1 MAYRFNTYIELG
13 EAIKKAKPE
22 FADRNSESL
31 GLEFAE
37 EYGNELDVRVSEE
50 DDRATF
56 AYDPEEGFNIL
67 KTLGNLPSSAGAI
80 AEDLATAVMNP
91 LDTAEALGRGAA
103 GAAELALGTDISPE
117 NKRVAE
123 QLGRGIAESAGFD
136 KVGDEFEFTGR
147 GIQERPLDILGMLAG
162 GTSVAAKGASLGARG
177 VGRAARA
184 VGGTDAGGAAA
195 SVAKAAERVGAR
207 AQALD
212 PTLVVPRAGYR
223 AAKAVTKGTAKA
235 GLKAGKF
242 GLGVGMKA
250 GNRFVVEPLRV
261 KYEGSKAKAAID
273 DVTDAVEG
281 ATEFAPG
288 FVSKFTEAMS
298 GVTDTVKGAADTVRG
313 VTREQAFDTLRRGVK
328 RGEEAASEAVE
339 AMSGGR
345 ADPVKAGSVFDGLI
359 SAWFGFTTGLGQ
371 NVIQRVIDYSKLSD
385 QSFRQAM
392 LEIVNK
398 KPEPGRA
405 VGEDILDELTEATK
419 KYQEK
424 MQGASDEARTALKMN
439 EIDVDMPA
447 LKSQIIQRFNQGGD
461 LSRYGIVIKRV
472 KDEKRVA
479 KVKGEDGVERLFE
492 VDDAG
497 QMTPYTPTEGVTPT
511 KYKVELDK
519 GGEILQLMENP
530 GAIREAFENVL
541 NNDGANVYKL
551 DLSKRAVDDAKGAG
565 VTNTA
570 QAALQ
575 DLRDMIYETIIRS
588 YETPQ
593 ATKVL
598 GRTPNPNAN
607 FYQEAMAQ
615 YEDYTN
621 RMKLIGQ
628 TLGIKDPQRKFG
640 GTDFEVIRQSGD
652 PQQILRSVLKAFGD
666 NESELSF
673 ANLQRLADETNSP
686 YLIPKV
692 LGYSMRPLF
701 GDGLVVRSEISQLGR
716 GLLGYNLMGGLLTPI
731 SLAQFSPR
739 FGGMALSYLYSPDGV
754 RLLKDKAT
762 GVLDAVVAG
771 GSRAGQAAGTARQ
784 NITDKYKGLRK
795 LAAERTGKSERDV
808 TPKDVTETVTALEKL
823 RDIVQETMSREQQS
837 TLSTLLQAG
846 TMTERAQ
853 SGGERAQERET
864 LLSRLGRTQGNRG
877 N

>member
-31 GLEFAE
+31 GLDFAE
-37 EYGNELDVRVSEE
+37 EYGDELDVRVSEE

-184 VGGTDAGGAAA
+184 VGGTDAGGTAA
-195 SVAKAAERVGAR
+195 SVAKAAERVGAT

-212 PTLVVPRAGYR
+212 PTLVVPKAGYR

-328 RGEEAASEAVE
+328 KAEEVGTEGVKAV
-339 AMSGGR
+339 SGGR
-345 ADPVKAGSVFDGLI
+345 ADPVKAGTVFDGLI

-371 NVIQRVIDYSKLSD
+371 NVIQKVIDYSKLSD

-405 VGEDILDELTEATK
+405 VGEDILDELTKATK

-439 EIDVDMPA
+439 EIDVDMDA
-447 LKSQIIQRFNQGGD
+447 LKSQIIQNFNQGGD
-461 LSRYGIVIKRV
+461 LSNYGIVIKRV
-472 KDEKRVA
+472 KDKKRVA
-479 KVKGEDGVERLFE
+479 KVRDEDGEETLFE

-511 KYKVELDK
+511 KYEVTLDK
-519 GGEILQLMENP
+519 GGEISRLMENP
-530 GAIREAFENVL
+530 GAIEQAFENIL
-541 NNDGANVYKL
+541 NNDGKKVYDL
-551 DLSKRAVDDAKGAG
+551 DLSKRAVDDAKDAG
-565 VTNTA
+565 VTKTA

-575 DLRDMIYETIIRS
+575 QLRDMIYETIIKS

-593 ATKVL
+593 AEKVL

-673 ANLQRLADETNSP
+673 ANLQRLADETNNP

-771 GSRAGQAAGTARQ
+771 GSRAGQAAGKARQ
-784 NITDKYKGLRK
+784 NVADKYKGLRK
-795 LAAERTGKSERDV
+795 LAAERTGKSEGDV

-823 RDIVQETMSREQQS
+823 QDIVQETMSREQQS

-846 TMTERAQ
+846 AMTERAQ

-864 LLSRLGRTQGNRG
+864 LLSRLGRTQGEQ
-877 N
+877 

>member
-1 MAYRFNTYIELG
+1 MAYRFQTYIELG
-13 EAIKKAKPE
+13 EAIKEAKPE
-22 FADRNSESL
+22 YKDRDSESL
-31 GLEFAE
+31 GLRFAE
-37 EYGNELDVRVSEE
+37 RYGDQYRVRVDEE
-50 DDRATF
+50 EDRATF

-184 VGGTDAGGAAA
+184 VGGTDVGGAAA
-195 SVAKAAERVGAR
+195 SVAKAAERVGAT

-212 PTLVVPRAGYR
+212 PTLAVPKAGYR

-288 FVSKFTEAMS
+288 FVDRFREVMG
-298 GVTDTVKGAADTVRG
+298 GVTDTVKG
-313 VTREQAFDTLRRGVK
+313 VTREQAYDALRRGVEK
-328 RGEEAASEAVE
+328 VEEVGTEGIKAV
-339 AMSGGR
+339 SGGR
-345 ADPVKAGSVFDGLI
+345 AEPVKAGSVFDGLI

-371 NVIQRVIDYSKLSD
+371 NVIQKVIDYSKLSD
-385 QSFRQAM
+385 QSFRQVM
-392 LEIVNK
+392 LDVVNK

-405 VGEDILDELTEATK
+405 VGEDVLGELTEATK

-424 MQGASDEARTALKMN
+424 MQGASKEARTALKMD
-439 EIDVDMPA
+439 EIDVDMPG
-447 LKSQIIQRFNQGGD
+447 LKSQIIQRFNKGGD
-461 LSRYGIVIKRV
+461 LSRYGVRIKQ
-472 KDEKRVA
+472 VA
-479 KVKGEDGVERLFE
+479 QEDPAVTNIRADGQIITAPQT
-492 VDDAG
+492 DA
-497 QMTPYTPTEGVTPT
+497 PT
-511 KYKVELDK
+511 KYEVILDE
-519 GGEILQLMENP
+519 GGEIVRLMENP
-530 GAIREAFENVL
+530 GAIREAFENIL
-541 NNDGANVYKL
+541 NNDGKKVYDL
-551 DLSKRAVDDAKGAG
+551 DLSKRAVDDAKDAG
-565 VTNTA
+565 VTKTA

-575 DLRDMIYETIIRS
+575 QLRDMIYESIIKS

-593 ATKVL
+593 AEQVL
-598 GRTPNPNAN
+598 GRTSSPNAN
-607 FYQEAMAQ
+607 FYQQAMAQ

-621 RMKLIGQ
+621 RMRLIGQ

-640 GTDFEVIRQSGD
+640 DTDFEVIRQSGD
-652 PQQILRSVLKAFGD
+652 PQQVLRSVLKAFGD

-673 ANLQRLADETNSP
+673 ANLQRLADETNNP

-762 GVLDAVVAG
+762 GALDAVLAG
-771 GSRAGQAAGTARQ
+771 GSRAGQVAGKARQ
-784 NITDKYKGLRK
+784 SVADRYKGLRK

-808 TPKDVTETVTALEKL
+808 TPRDVTETVTALEKL
-823 RDIVQETMSREQQS
+823 QNIVQETMSREQQS
-837 TLSTLLQAG
+837 TLGTLLQAG
-846 TMTERAQ
+846 AMTERAQ

>member
-22 FADRNSESL
+22 FAGRNSESL
-31 GLEFAE
+31 GLDFAE
-37 EYGNELDVRVSEE
+37 EYGDELDVRVSEE

-184 VGGTDAGGAAA
+184 VGGTDAGGTAA
-195 SVAKAAERVGAR
+195 SVAKAAERVGAT

-212 PTLVVPRAGYR
+212 PTFIVPKAGYR
-223 AAKAVTKGTAKA
+223 AAKAVTKGAAKA

-261 KYEGSKAKAAID
+261 KYEGSRAKAAID

-288 FVSKFTEAMS
+288 FVDRFREVMG
-298 GVTDTVKGAADTVRG
+298 GVTDTVKG
-313 VTREQAFDTLRRGVK
+313 VTREQAFDTLRRGVEK
-328 RGEEAASEAVE
+328 AEEVGTEGVKAV
-339 AMSGGR
+339 SGGR
-345 ADPVKAGSVFDGLI
+345 ADPVKAGTVFDGLI

-371 NVIQRVIDYSKLSD
+371 NVIQKVIDYSKLSD

-405 VGEDILDELTEATK
+405 VGEDILDELTKATK

-439 EIDVDMPA
+439 EIDVDMDA
-447 LKSQIIQRFNQGGD
+447 LKSQIIQRFNEGGE
-461 LSRYGIVIKRV
+461 LSRYGVRIKQ
-472 KDEKRVA
+472 VA
-479 KVKGEDGVERLFE
+479 QEDPAVTNILADGEIITAPQTDV
-492 VDDAG
+492 
-497 QMTPYTPTEGVTPT
+497 PI
-511 KYKVELDK
+511 KYKVELDA
-519 GGEILQLMENP
+519 GGEISRLMENP
-530 GAIREAFENVL
+530 GAIREAFENIL
-541 NNDGANVYKL
+541 NNDGKKVYDL
-551 DLSKRAVDDAKGAG
+551 DLSKRAVDDAKDAG

-575 DLRDMIYETIIRS
+575 QLRDMIYEGIIKS

-593 ATKVL
+593 AAAVL
-598 GRTPNPNAN
+598 GSTPNPNAN
-607 FYQEAMAQ
+607 FYQKAMAQ

-621 RMKLIGQ
+621 RMRLIGQ

-652 PQQILRSVLKAFGD
+652 PQQILRSVLKSFGD

-673 ANLQRLADETNSP
+673 ANLQRLADETNNP
-686 YLIPKV
+686 YLIPKI

-716 GLLGYNLMGGLLTPI
+716 GLLGYNLMGGILTPI

-754 RLLKDKAT
+754 RLIKDKAT
-762 GVLDAVVAG
+762 GALDAVVAG
-771 GSRAGQAAGTARQ
+771 GSRAGQAAGKARQ
-784 NITDKYKGLRK
+784 NVADRYKGLRK

-823 RDIVQETMSREQQS
+823 QGIIQETMSRDQQS
-837 TLSTLLQAG
+837 TLRTLLQAG
-846 TMTERAQ
+846 AMTERAQ

-864 LLSRLGRTQGNRG
+864 LLSRLGRTQGEQ
-877 N
+877 

>member
-13 EAIKKAKPE
+13 EAVKKAKPE
-22 FADRNSESL
+22 FANRNSESL

-37 EYGNELDVRVSEE
+37 KYGNELDVRVSEE

-123 QLGRGIAESAGFD
+123 KLGRGIAESAGFD

-195 SVAKAAERVGAR
+195 SVAKAAERVGAT

-212 PTLVVPRAGYR
+212 PTLVVPKAGYR

-288 FVSKFTEAMS
+288 FVDRFREVMG
-298 GVTDTVKGAADTVRG
+298 GVTDTVKG
-313 VTREQAFDTLRRGVK
+313 VTREQAYDALRRGIEKV
-328 RGEEAASEAVE
+328 EEVSTEGIKAV
-339 AMSGGR
+339 SGGR
-345 ADPVKAGSVFDGLI
+345 AEPVKAGSVFDGLI

-371 NVIQRVIDYSKLSD
+371 NVIQKVIDYSKLSD
-385 QSFRQAM
+385 QSFRQVM
-392 LEIVNK
+392 LDVVNK

-405 VGEDILDELTEATK
+405 VGEDVLDELTKATK

-424 MQGASDEARTALKMN
+424 MQGASKEARTALKMD
-439 EIDVDMPA
+439 EIDVDMPG
-447 LKSQIIQRFNQGGD
+447 LKSQIIQRFNKGGD
-461 LSRYGIVIKRV
+461 LSRYGVRIKQ
-472 KDEKRVA
+472 VA
-479 KVKGEDGVERLFE
+479 QEDPAVTNIRADGQIITAPQT
-492 VDDAG
+492 DA
-497 QMTPYTPTEGVTPT
+497 PT
-511 KYKVELDK
+511 KYEVILDE
-519 GGEILQLMENP
+519 GGEIVRLMENP
-530 GAIREAFENVL
+530 GAIREAFENIL
-541 NNDGANVYKL
+541 NNDGKKVYDL
-551 DLSKRAVDDAKGAG
+551 DLSKRAVDDAKDAG
-565 VTNTA
+565 VTKTA

-575 DLRDMIYETIIRS
+575 QLRDMIYETIIKS

-593 ATKVL
+593 AEQVL
-598 GRTPNPNAN
+598 GRTSSPNAN
-607 FYQEAMAQ
+607 FYQQAMAQ

-621 RMKLIGQ
+621 RMRLIGQ

-640 GTDFEVIRQSGD
+640 DTDFEVIRQSGD
-652 PQQILRSVLKAFGD
+652 PQQVLRSVLKAFGD

-673 ANLQRLADETNSP
+673 ANLQRLADETNNP

-762 GVLDAVVAG
+762 GALDAVLAG
-771 GSRAGQAAGTARQ
+771 SSRVGQAAGKARQ
-784 NITDKYKGLRK
+784 SVADRYKGLRK

-808 TPKDVTETVTALEKL
+808 TPRDVTETVTALEKL
-823 RDIVQETMSREQQS
+823 QNIVQETMSREQQS
-837 TLSTLLQAG
+837 TLSALLQAG
-846 TMTERAQ
+846 AMTERAQ

>member
-31 GLEFAE
+31 GLDFAE
-37 EYGNELDVRVSEE
+37 EYGDELDVRVSEE

-184 VGGTDAGGAAA
+184 VGGADAGGAAA
-195 SVAKAAERVGAR
+195 SVAKAAERVGTT

-212 PTLVVPRAGYR
+212 PTLVVPKAGYR

-328 RGEEAASEAVE
+328 KGEEVASGAVE

-345 ADPVKAGSVFDGLI
+345 ADPVKAGTVFDGLI

-371 NVIQRVIDYSKLSD
+371 NVIQKVIDYSKLSD

-405 VGEDILDELTEATK
+405 VGEDILDELTKATK

-447 LKSQIIQRFNQGGD
+447 LKSKIIQNFNKGGE
-461 LSRYGIVIKRV
+461 LSRYGVRIKQVAEEKPETFKDKNDGREYYEDANGVLRV
-472 KDEKRVA
+472 YVA
-479 KVKGEDGVERLFE
+479 PPE
-492 VDDAG
+492 
-497 QMTPYTPTEGVTPT
+497 TPTQ
-511 KYKVELDK
+511 YKVTLDE
-519 GGEILQLMENP
+519 GGEIVRLMENP
-530 GAIREAFENVL
+530 GAIREAFENIL
-541 NNDGANVYKL
+541 NNDGKKVYDL
-551 DLSKRAVDDAKGAG
+551 DLSKRAVDDAKDAG
-565 VTNTA
+565 VTKTA

-575 DLRDMIYETIIRS
+575 QLRDMIYESIIES

-593 ATKVL
+593 AAEVL
-598 GRTPNPNAN
+598 RRTPNPNAN

-673 ANLQRLADETNSP
+673 ANLQRLADETNNP

-771 GSRAGQAAGTARQ
+771 GSRAGQAAGKARQ
-784 NITDKYKGLRK
+784 NVADKYKGLRK
-795 LAAERTGKSERDV
+795 LAAERTGKSEGDV

-823 RDIVQETMSREQQS
+823 QDIVQETMSREQQS

-846 TMTERAQ
+846 AMTERAQ

-864 LLSRLGRTQGNRG
+864 LLSRLGRTQGEQ
-877 N
+877 

>member
-1 MAYRFNTYIELG
+1 MAYRFQTYAELG
-13 EAIKKAKPE
+13 EAVKKVKPE
-22 FADRNSESL
+22 YADRNSESL
-31 GLEFAE
+31 GLEFSEKYGDKYRVRVAE
-37 EYGNELDVRVSEE
+37 EK
-50 DDRATF
+50 DRGTF
-56 AYDPEEGFNIL
+56 AFDPEEGLNLL
-67 KTLGNLPSSAGAI
+67 KTLGNIPSNIPFAL
-80 AEDLATAVMNP
+80 EDAATFVMNP
-91 LDTAEALGRGAA
+91 IDTAEAMGRGVA
-103 GAAELALGTDISPE
+103 GAAELALGTDYSPK
-117 NKRVAE
+117 NKRIAE
-123 QLGRGIAESAGFD
+123 QLGQSIAESAGFE
-136 KVGDEFEFTGR
+136 KVGDEYEFTGR
-147 GIQERPLDILGMLAG
+147 GLQERPLDILGMLAG
-162 GTSVAAKGASLGARG
+162 GASVAAKGASLGARG
-177 VGRAARA
+177 VGRAAKA

-195 SVAKAAERVGAR
+195 SVAKAAERVGAT

-212 PTLVVPRAGYR
+212 PTFLVPKAGYR
-223 AAKAVTKGTAKA
+223 AAKAVTKGAAKA

-261 KYEGSKAKAAID
+261 RYEGSRAKAAID

-288 FVSKFTEAMS
+288 FVDRFREVMG
-298 GVTDTVKGAADTVRG
+298 GVTDTVKG

-328 RGEEAASEAVE
+328 KAEEVATEGVKAV
-339 AMSGGR
+339 SGGR
-345 ADPVKAGSVFDGLI
+345 ADPVKAVGSGSVFDGLI

-371 NVIQRVIDYSKLSD
+371 NVIQKVIDYSKLSD

-405 VGEDILDELTEATK
+405 VGEDILDELTKATK

-439 EIDVDMPA
+439 EIDVDMDA
-447 LKSQIIQRFNQGGD
+447 LKSQIIQRFNQGE
-461 LSRYGIVIKRV
+461 LSNYGIVIKRV
-472 KDEKRVA
+472 KDEKRIA
-479 KVKGEDGVERLFE
+479 KARDKEGKEKLFE

-511 KYKVELDK
+511 KYEVTLDK
-519 GGEILQLMENP
+519 GGEISRLMENP
-530 GAIREAFENVL
+530 GAIEQAFENIL
-541 NNDGANVYKL
+541 NNDGKKVYDL
-551 DLSKRAVDDAKGAG
+551 DLSKRAVDDAKDAG
-565 VTNTA
+565 VTKTA

-575 DLRDMIYETIIRS
+575 DLRNMIYETIIRS

-593 ATKVL
+593 AKKVL
-598 GRTPNPNAN
+598 GEVPGRNAN
-607 FYQEAMAQ
+607 FYQKAMAQ

-640 GTDFEVIRQSGD
+640 DTDFEVIRQSGD

-673 ANLQRLADETNSP
+673 ANLQRLADETNNP

-716 GLLGYNLMGGLLTPI
+716 GLLGYNLMGGILTPI

-762 GVLDAVVAG
+762 GALDAVVAG
-771 GSRAGQAAGTARQ
+771 GLRAGQAAGAVRQ
-784 NITDKYKGLRK
+784 NVADKYKGLRK

-823 RDIVQETMSREQQS
+823 QGIIQETMSRDQQS
-837 TLSTLLQAG
+837 TLRTLLQAG

-864 LLSRLGRTQGNRG
+864 LLSRLGRTQGEQ
-877 N
+877 

>member
-1 MAYRFNTYIELG
+1 MAYRFQTYAELG
-13 EAIKKAKPE
+13 EAVKKVKPE
-22 FADRNSESL
+22 YADRNSESL
-31 GLEFAE
+31 GLEFSE
-37 EYGNELDVRVSEE
+37 KYGDKYRVRVSEE
-50 DDRATF
+50 DERATF

-184 VGGTDAGGAAA
+184 VGGTDAGGTAAN
-195 SVAKAAERVGAR
+195 VAKAAERVGAT

-212 PTLVVPRAGYR
+212 PTLVVPKAGYR

-313 VTREQAFDTLRRGVK
+313 VTREQAFDTLRRGVRK
-328 RGEEAASEAVE
+328 VEEVGTEGVKAV
-339 AMSGGR
+339 SGGR
-345 ADPVKAGSVFDGLI
+345 ADPVKAGTVFDGLI

-371 NVIQRVIDYSKLSD
+371 NVIQKVIDYSKLSD

-405 VGEDILDELTEATK
+405 VGEDILDELTKATK

-424 MQGASDEARTALKMN
+424 MQGASEEARTALKMD
-439 EIDVDMPA
+439 EIDVDMDA
-447 LKSQIIQRFNQGGD
+447 LKSQIIQRFNQGE
-461 LSRYGIVIKRV
+461 LSNYGIVIKRV
-472 KDEKRVA
+472 KDEKRIA
-479 KVKGEDGVERLFE
+479 KARDKEGKEKLFE

-511 KYKVELDK
+511 KYEVTLDK
-519 GGEILQLMENP
+519 GGEISRLMENP
-530 GAIREAFENVL
+530 GAIEQAFENIL
-541 NNDGANVYKL
+541 NNDGKKVYDL
-551 DLSKRAVDDAKGAG
+551 DLSKRAVDDAKDAG
-565 VTNTA
+565 VTKTA

-593 ATKVL
+593 AKKVL
-598 GRTPNPNAN
+598 GEVPGRNAN
-607 FYQEAMAQ
+607 FYQKAMAQ

-640 GTDFEVIRQSGD
+640 DTDFEVIRQSGD

-673 ANLQRLADETNSP
+673 ANLQRLADETNNP

-716 GLLGYNLMGGLLTPI
+716 GLLGYNLIGGILTPI

-771 GSRAGQAAGTARQ
+771 GSRAGQAAGKARQ
-784 NITDKYKGLRK
+784 NVADRYKGLRK
-795 LAAERTGKSERDV
+795 LAAERTGKSEGDV

-823 RDIVQETMSREQQS
+823 QDIVQETMSREQQS

-846 TMTERAQ
+846 AMTERAQ

-864 LLSRLGRTQGNRG
+864 LLSRLGRTQGEQ
-877 N
+877 

>member
-31 GLEFAE
+31 GLDFAE
-37 EYGNELDVRVSEE
+37 EDGDELDVRVSEE

-195 SVAKAAERVGAR
+195 SVAKAAERVGAT

-212 PTLVVPRAGYR
+212 PTLVVPKAGYR
-223 AAKAVTKGTAKA
+223 AAKSVTKGAAKA

-261 KYEGSKAKAAID
+261 KYEGSRAKAAID

-288 FVSKFTEAMS
+288 FVDRFREVMG
-298 GVTDTVKGAADTVRG
+298 GVTDTVKG
-313 VTREQAFDTLRRGVK
+313 VTREQAFDTLRRGVEK
-328 RGEEAASEAVE
+328 AEEVGTEGVK

-371 NVIQRVIDYSKLSD
+371 NVIQKVIDYSKLSD

-405 VGEDILDELTEATK
+405 VGEDILDELTKATK

-424 MQGASDEARTALKMN
+424 MQEGSDEARTALKMD
-439 EIDVDMPA
+439 EIDVDMDA

-479 KVKGEDGVERLFE
+479 KVKGEDGVEILFE

-530 GAIREAFENVL
+530 GAIEQAFENVL

-575 DLRDMIYETIIRS
+575 DLRDMIY
-588 YETPQ
+588 
-593 ATKVL
+593 
-598 GRTPNPNAN
+598 
-607 FYQEAMAQ
+607 
-615 YEDYTN
+615 
-621 RMKLIGQ
+621 

-673 ANLQRLADETNSP
+673 ANLQRLADETNNP
-686 YLIPKV
+686 YLIPKI

-716 GLLGYNLMGGLLTPI
+716 GLLGYNLMGGILTPI

-754 RLLKDKAT
+754 RLIKDKAT
-762 GVLDAVVAG
+762 GALDAVVAG
-771 GSRAGQAAGTARQ
+771 GSRAGQAAGKARQ
-784 NITDKYKGLRK
+784 NVADRYKGLRK

-823 RDIVQETMSREQQS
+823 RDIVQETMSRDQQS
-837 TLSTLLQAG
+837 TLRTLLQAG
-846 TMTERAQ
+846 AMTERAQ

-864 LLSRLGRTQGNRG
+864 LLSRLGRTQGDK
-877 N
+877 

>member
-162 GTSVAAKGASLGARG
+162 GTSAAAKGASLGARG

-447 LKSQIIQRFNQGGD
+447 LKSKIIQNFNEGGE
-461 LSRYGIVIKRV
+461 LSRYGIRIKQV
-472 KDEKRVA
+472 AEEKPETFKDKNDGREYYEGA
-479 KVKGEDGVERLFE
+479 DGVLRVYVAPPE
-492 VDDAG
+492 
-497 QMTPYTPTEGVTPT
+497 PPTQ
-511 KYKVELDK
+511 YKVTLDE
-519 GGEILQLMENP
+519 GGEIVRLMENP
-530 GAIREAFENVL
+530 GAIREAFENIL
-541 NNDGANVYKL
+541 NNDGKKVYDL
-551 DLSKRAVDDAKGAG
+551 DLSKRAVDDAKDAG
-565 VTNTA
+565 VTKTA

-575 DLRDMIYETIIRS
+575 QLRDMIYESIIKS

-593 ATKVL
+593 AEQVL

-652 PQQILRSVLKAFGD
+652 PQQVLRSVLKAFGD

-673 ANLQRLADETNSP
+673 ANLQRLADETNNP

>member
-22 FADRNSESL
+22 FAGRNSESL

-91 LDTAEALGRGAA
+91 LDTAEALGRGVA

-184 VGGTDAGGAAA
+184 VGGPDAGGAAA
-195 SVAKAAERVGAR
+195 SVAKAAERVGAT

-212 PTLVVPRAGYR
+212 PTLVVPKAGYR

-328 RGEEAASEAVE
+328 KAEEVGTEGVKAV
-339 AMSGGR
+339 SGGR
-345 ADPVKAGSVFDGLI
+345 ADPVKAGTVFDGLI

-371 NVIQRVIDYSKLSD
+371 NVIQKVIDYSKLSD

-398 KPEPGRA
+398 KPKPGRA
-405 VGEDILDELTEATK
+405 VGEDILDELTKATK

-424 MQGASDEARTALKMN
+424 MQKGSDEARTALKMDK
-439 EIDVDMPA
+439 IDVDMDA
-447 LKSQIIQRFNQGGD
+447 LKSQIIQRFNKGGE

-472 KDEKRVA
+472 KDEKRIA

-511 KYKVELDK
+511 KYEVTLDK
-519 GGEILQLMENP
+519 GGEISRLMENP
-530 GAIREAFENVL
+530 GAIEQAFENIL
-541 NNDGANVYKL
+541 NNDGKKVYDL
-551 DLSKRAVDDAKGAG
+551 DLSKRAVDDAKDAG

-575 DLRDMIYETIIRS
+575 QLRDMIYEGIIKS

-593 ATKVL
+593 AAEVL
-598 GRTPNPNAN
+598 RRTPNPNAN

-621 RMKLIGQ
+621 RMRLIGQ

-673 ANLQRLADETNSP
+673 ANLQRLADETNNP

-762 GVLDAVVAG
+762 GALDAVVAG
-771 GSRAGQAAGTARQ
+771 GSRAGQAAGKARQ
-784 NITDKYKGLRK
+784 SVADRYKGLRK
-795 LAAERTGKSERDV
+795 LAAERTGKSEGDV

-823 RDIVQETMSREQQS
+823 QDIVQETMSREQQS

-846 TMTERAQ
+846 AMTERAQ

-864 LLSRLGRTQGNRG
+864 LLSRLGRTQGEQ
-877 N
+877 